1 MKMRNSMIALL
12 TLTSL
17 LAAGSALAHSGE
29 HVVSGFTAAVSHL
42 LTEPFHLGMIAAAL
56 VAGIGAFVIWKKSK
70 QH

>member
-1 MKMRNSMIALL
+1 MKMRISMTGLV

-17 LAAGSALAHSGE
+17 LASGSALAHSGE
-29 HVVSGFTAAVSHL
+29 HVVSGFMAAMWHL

-56 VAGIGAFVIWKKSK
+56 VVGIGAFRMWKKSK

>member
-1 MKMRNSMIALL
+1 MRISMTGLV

-17 LAAGSALAHSGE
+17 LASGSALAHSGE
-29 HVVSGFTAAVSHL
+29 HVVSDFMAAMWHL

-56 VAGIGAFVIWKKSK
+56 VVGIGAFRMWKKSK